1 MQIFPQKRFVDQ
13 PKIVTATV
21 SARCGSSRFKIIM
34 AIKNDSKGQDSCLA
48 EHTPNCRPASKWA
61 AVLGDRLMQ
70 MPRRVVLAKDIKH
83 EAGIGPDFALV
94 RDYNSPNDTVF
105 ADDAEVDLAEGNV
118 FRVIP
123 ACEAT
128 PTTPC
133 REPAKLAFV
142 VDDIWEITTNP
153 NHTGKTL
160 HRLFALPPEVKLFR
174 DSRSPDDELI
184 GDADKIR
191 FADGPV
197 FRTEGLVITV
207 KVNNKE
213 VKFTKRRVTGEEI
226 KKTAA
231 HQGATIPPGGILY
244 KVTPKGLEKI
254 ADQDA
259 VCLKEC
265 DEFRCVTP
273 DDNS

>member
-1 MQIFPQKRFVDQ
+1 MT
-13 PKIVTATV
+13 TA
-21 SARCGSSRFKIIM
+21 S
-34 AIKNDSKGQDSCLA
+34 KNEGLGVA
-48 EHTPNCRPASKWA
+48 EAKQTPNCRPASKWA
-61 AVLGDRLMQ
+61 AVLGDRLLQ
-70 MPRRVVLAKDIKH
+70 MPRRIVLAKDIKH
-83 EAGIGPDFALV
+83 EAGIGPDFVLV

-105 ADDAEVDLAEGNV
+105 ADDTEVDLGEGNV

-123 ACEAT
+123 ACEAA
-128 PTTPC
+128 PTKSC
-133 REPAKLAFV
+133 RELAKLAFV

-153 NHTGKTL
+153 NHTGETL
-160 HRLFALPPEVKLFR
+160 RHLFALPPEVKLFR

-184 GDADKIR
+184 GDADSIR
-191 FADGPV
+191 FGDGPV

-207 KVNNKE
+207 KVNKTD
-213 VKFTKRRVTGEEI
+213 VKFTKRRVSGEEI

-231 HQGATIPPGGILY
+231 HQGATIPAGGILY

-254 ADQDA
+254 ADQDV

>member
-1 MQIFPQKRFVDQ
+1 MN
-13 PKIVTATV
+13 V
-21 SARCGSSRFKIIM
+21 SSEHKEGL
-34 AIKNDSKGQDSCLA
+34 GVA
-48 EHTPNCRPASKWA
+48 EAKHTPNCRSESKWA
-61 AVLGDRLMQ
+61 AVLGDRLLQ

-94 RDYNSPNDTVF
+94 RDYNSPHDTVF

-123 ACEAT
+123 ACEAA
-128 PTTPC
+128 PTKPC

-153 NHTGKTL
+153 NHTGETL
-160 HRLFALPPEVKLFR
+160 RHLFALPPEVKLFR
-174 DSRSPDDELI
+174 DSRSPEDELI

-207 KVNNKE
+207 KVNKTD

-231 HQGATIPPGGILY
+231 QQGATIPPGGILY

-254 ADQDA
+254 ADQDV